1 MLRRIITSVI
11 LIPVLIY
18 VVYAGFLN
26 SILLFCFV
34 LALSYFG
41 SKELFH
47 LLKKIFKIEESRF
60 ADLWS
65 YIPGLALLATCYINV
80 FFKPNSEAIL
90 YIIAVYMVL
99 VFIGAIAG
107 FGIKSSGKYLLVFG
121 FCYIYTSVFPLI
133 IWIIRLEPQ
142 GYVFIYF
149 LFLLG
154 WLNDALAYFI
164 GSFFGRTRGLI
175 KYSPNKSLEG
185 YIGSFVLT
193 IIIAAGLW
201 FALRSRLQ
209 RGFIES
215 VAAGVLI
222 SIFAPLGDI
231 CESIVKRKACVKDSS
246 GFLPGLGGVLD
257 VFDSIL
263 LSVPFYYLLLKIF
276 AVI

>member
-18 VVYAGFLN
+18 VVYADFLN
-26 SILLFCFV
+26 SILLLCFV
-34 LALSYFG
+34 ISLSYLG
-41 SKELFH
+41 SKELYN
-47 LLKKIFKIEESRF
+47 LLKKIYGLEDSGF

-80 FFKPNSEAIL
+80 FFKPHSVGIL
-90 YIIAVYMVL
+90 YIIAGYMAL
-99 VFIGAIAG
+99 VFIGTFAG
-107 FGIKSSGKYLLVFG
+107 FGMKNSVKYLLVFSV
-121 FCYIYTSVFPLI
+121 CYIYMSVFPLI
-133 IWIIRLEPQ
+133 IWVIRLEPQ

-149 LFLLG
+149 LFFLG

-164 GSFFGRTRGLI
+164 GSFLGRTRGLI

-193 IIIAAGLW
+193 IMIASGLQL
-201 FALRSRLQ
+201 ALRQRLHL
-209 RGFIES
+209 GFAES
-215 VAAGVLI
+215 VAVGLLI
-222 SIFAPLGDI
+222 SVFAPLGDI
-231 CESIVKRKACVKDSS
+231 CESIVKRKAGVKDSS

-276 AVI
+276 AVV

>member
-47 LLKKIFKIEESRF
+47 LLKKIFKIEESRY

-65 YIPGLALLATCYINV
+65 YIPGLALLVTCYINV

-164 GSFFGRTRGLI
+164 GS
-175 KYSPNKSLEG
+175 SPNKSLEG

-193 IIIAAGLW
+193 IIITAGLW

-209 RGFIES
+209 MGFIES

>member
-34 LALSYFG
+34 LSLSYFG
-41 SKELFH
+41 SKELYS
-47 LLKKIFKIEESRF
+47 LLKKIFGIKESRF
-60 ADLWS
+60 AGLWS
-65 YIPGLALLATCYINV
+65 YIPGLALLVTCYINT
-80 FFKPNSEAIL
+80 FFKPHSEGIL
-90 YIIAVYMVL
+90 YITAVYMAI
-99 VFIGAIAG
+99 VFIGTFAG
-107 FGIKSSGKYLLVFG
+107 FGMKSSGKYLLVFSV
-121 FCYIYTSVFPLI
+121 CYIYTSVLPLI
-133 IWIIRLEPQ
+133 IWVIRLEPQ

-201 FALRSRLQ
+201 LALRSRLQ
-209 RGFIES
+209 MGFVES
-215 VAAGVLI
+215 VAAGFLI
-222 SIFAPLGDI
+222 SVFAPLGDI
-231 CESIVKRKACVKDSS
+231 CESIVKRKAGVKDSS

>member
-1 MLRRIITSVI
+1 MLRRIITSII

-18 VVYAGFLN
+18 VVYADFLN
-26 SILLFCFV
+26 SILLLCFV

-41 SKELFH
+41 SKELYN
-47 LLKKIFKIEESRF
+47 LLKKVFGIKNSRF

-65 YIPGLALLATCYINV
+65 YIPGLALLVTCYINV
-80 FFKPNSEAIL
+80 FFKPNSAAIL
-90 YIIAVYMVL
+90 YIIAGYMAL
-99 VFIGAIAG
+99 VFIGTFAG
-107 FGIKSSGKYLLVFG
+107 FGMKNSVKYLLVFG
-121 FCYIYTSVFPLI
+121 VCFIITSVFPLI
-133 IWIIRLEPQ
+133 IWVIRLEPQ
-142 GYVFIYF
+142 GYIFIYF
-149 LFLLG
+149 LFFLG

-164 GSFFGRTRGLI
+164 GSFLGRTRGLI

-193 IIIAAGLW
+193 IMITAGLW
-201 FALRSRLQ
+201 LALRQRLQ
-209 RGFIES
+209 LSFIES
-215 VAAGVLI
+215 VATGLLI
-222 SIFAPLGDI
+222 SVLAPLGDI
-231 CESIVKRKACVKDSS
+231 CESIVKRKAGVKDSS